1 MSGKIINLKQRI
13 DKNYKSL
20 QRKYLP
26 AKILLKKIDELI
38 SSNASGQ
45 KVTQWL
51 KEHDNIIFSLEYH
64 LKNLEE
70 NIPCDP
76 VCDSVLV

>member
-13 DKNYKSL
+13 DKNYNKL
-20 QRKYLP
+20 QNIYPPTKVVLE
-26 AKILLKKIDELI
+26 KINELI
-38 SSNASGQ
+38 SSNSSGK

-51 KEHDNIIFSLEYH
+51 KKHDNIIFSLEYH

-76 VCDSVLV
+76 